1 MLTYADGEK
10 DGEESE
16 MSDSVRERE
25 SVRER
30 DRGRER
36 EKGGVREREGEGERN
51 EGRGGG
57 GKEKDTMVYVRD
69 SSRK

>member
-36 EKGGVREREGEGERN
+36 EKWRE
-51 EGRGGG
+51 GG